1 MSHLISSISN
11 NIIQA
16 KDLIDDQ
23 NKNRLFIDVRLGE
36 PTEEIESFREVHI
49 LGAVYAQIRDI
60 FASPPTSIS
69 GNLPL
74 PSIANLQISLDNWGV
89 KKDTEI
95 ILYGPSLALAARGWW
110 VLKWAAAK
118 NVKILDGGLKAW
130 INNGGPVAQGA
141 SAPAL
146 ISSEEKIV
154 LSAGHLPTIEVN
166 EVSKLDAN
174 TMLIDAR
181 DEGSYL
187 AGHIP
192 RALNIPAANQWTPAS
207 SLRTINEMKKIYSE
221 LKVISGNEVIVY
233 CGGGVLS
240 ALTVLILSTIGINSR
255 LFVGSWSEWNK
266 DSERMARSVSNGGLS

>member
-16 KDLIDDQ
+16 IDLIDDQ

-36 PTEEIESFREVHI
+36 PAEEIESFREIHI

-60 FASPPTSIS
+60 FASPPTLTI

-74 PSIANLQISLDNWGV
+74 PSIANLQIILDNWGV
-89 KKDTEI
+89 NKNTEI

-110 VLKWAAAK
+110 VLKWASVK
-118 NVKILDGGLKAW
+118 NVKILDGGIKAW
-130 INNGGPVAQGA
+130 INNGGPVAQGDA
-141 SAPAL
+141 AQVL
-146 ISSEEKIV
+146 IPPGEKIV

-166 EVSKLDAN
+166 EMAKLDTN
-174 TMLIDAR
+174 KILIDAR

-207 SLRTINEMKKIYSE
+207 TLRTINEMKKIYSE
-221 LKVISGNEVIVY
+221 LIVTSENETIVY

-240 ALTVLILSTIGINSR
+240 ALTVLILSSIGINSR

-266 DSERMARSVSNGGLS
+266 DSERMARSASNGRLP